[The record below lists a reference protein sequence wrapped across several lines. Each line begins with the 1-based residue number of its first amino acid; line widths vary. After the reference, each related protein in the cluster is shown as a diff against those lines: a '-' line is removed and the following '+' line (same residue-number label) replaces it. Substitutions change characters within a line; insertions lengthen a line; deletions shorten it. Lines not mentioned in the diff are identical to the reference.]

1 MADTDIGSGRESV
14 NGGERRIL
22 VLDGEITPVRTLAE
36 NLWRSRDLLGVMAR
50 KEFFVRYR
58 RASFGLVWA
67 VGIPLIQA
75 LVLAV
80 VLRHFV
86 RFHTNGPYP
95 VFVFSGVLAWN
106 FFSSAVASAT
116 GSIVDNRDISTKI
129 YFPRSVFP
137 AMTVLSGAY
146 GLVLT
151 SVLLLVFEAGF
162 GTVPGFRTIVLLP
175 AIALALCLTMAAGL
189 VLAALQVYF
198 RDVKFLVQAALVG
211 WFYVTPVFYPLSAVG
226 RIAPW
231 VRVNPMTGVVELF
244 RVATVGADSSWP
256 ITLGW
261 SLAWTVSLMAVA
273 TVLYRRFD
281 RVFADLL

>member
-1 MADTDIGSGRESV
+1 MADPALESGEDPAA
-14 NGGERRIL
+14 GGEKRVLI
-22 VLDGEITPVRTLAE
+22 LDGESTPVRTLVGD
-36 NLWRSRDLLGVMAR
+36 LWRSRDLLGVMAR

-58 RASFGLVWA
+58 RASFGLIWA

-86 RFHTNGPYP
+86 RFHTVGPYP

-106 FFSSAVASAT
+106 FFTVISSATS
-116 GSIVDNRDISTKI
+116 SIVDNRDISTKI

-151 SVLLLVFEAGF
+151 SVLLLIFEAGF
-162 GTVPGFRTIVLLP
+162 GTVPGVRTIVLLP
-175 AIALALCLTMAAGL
+175 AIALAILLTAAMGL

-211 WFYVTPVFYPLSAVG
+211 WFYVTPVFYPLSALG

-231 VRVNPMTGVVELF
+231 VRINPMTGVVELF
-244 RVATVGADSSWP
+244 RVATVGADKSWP
-256 ITLGW
+256 VTLGW
-261 SLAWTVSLMAVA
+261 SLAWTVFLLGAA
-273 TVLYRRFD
+273 TLLYRRFD